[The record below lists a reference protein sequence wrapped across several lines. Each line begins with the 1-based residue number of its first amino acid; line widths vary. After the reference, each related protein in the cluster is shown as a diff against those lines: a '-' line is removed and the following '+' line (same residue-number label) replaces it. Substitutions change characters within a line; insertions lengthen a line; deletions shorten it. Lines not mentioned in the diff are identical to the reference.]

1 MSNTNTVVIRNTE
14 TVVYVP
20 VVPIN
25 NYIVRR
31 EPHEEPAKLGEGGCF
46 RMKVWTKNGYD
57 GNLTEGM
64 ANVCY
69 EKNGTLHG
77 SVDYSAGSGYNVA
90 ELAPI
95 IGYWKT

>member
-1 MSNTNTVVIRNTE
+1 MS
-14 TVVYVP
+14 
-20 VVPIN
+20 
-25 NYIVRR
+25 
-31 EPHEEPAKLGEGGCF
+31 
-46 RMKVWTKNGYD
+46 VWTKNSYD

-69 EKNGTLHG
+69 EKNGRLHG
-77 SVDYSAGSGYNVA
+77 SVDYSAGTGYNVA